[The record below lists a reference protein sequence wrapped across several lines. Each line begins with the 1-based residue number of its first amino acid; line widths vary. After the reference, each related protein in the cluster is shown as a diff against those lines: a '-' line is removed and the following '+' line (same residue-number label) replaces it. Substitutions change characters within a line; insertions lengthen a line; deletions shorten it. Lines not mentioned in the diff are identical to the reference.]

1 MPASQYGTVI
11 PDTARPAIQLCNFFV
26 LAISPAC
33 LRDSTHAHGSNIIQG
48 EKVPENSMLYMA
60 SVQNNDGHVCGGF
73 LVTEDF
79 VVTAAHCDAL
89 NITHV
94 VIGTHNLKKSYN
106 KKINVVKKF
115 KPNSFNNV
123 WQGDD
128 IMLLQLSRKAQ
139 LGCNVQIIQLP
150 CAETNL
156 QENEI
161 CQVAGWGKTRTGG
174 ETVDHLREVNVSV
187 INPQVCREQWP
198 GLPANVICGDSGG
211 PLVCSGLAVG
221 IVSFN
226 KYRNCNYPDLH
237 SSVCA
242 TVPSVISPIVG
253 RQHYNHPSLHFLVCI
268 LFREVGVC
276 GRAQRYNNKK
286 NTVLSTPIL
295 T

>member
-1 MPASQYGTVI
+1 
-11 PDTARPAIQLCNFFV
+11 QLPLNK
-26 LAISPAC
+26 LLII
-33 LRDSTHAHGSNIIQG
+33 NIIQG

-198 GLPANVICGDSGG
+198 GLPANVICAGGYGTNKGFCQGDSGG

-226 KYRNCNYPDLH
+226 KYRNCNYPDVPNVYTDISKYLH
-237 SSVCA
+237 W
-242 TVPSVISPIVG
+242 I
-253 RQHYNHPSLHFLVCI
+253 N
-268 LFREVGVC
+268 E
-276 GRAQRYNNKK
+276 
-286 NTVLSTPIL
+286 IL
-295 T
+295 TTTNLS